1 MILAGD
7 IGGTKCNL
15 SLFDDEQDHYDPVVE
30 KSLASQDYQGLE
42 EVILDFLSDPE
53 AEPFRTETKRICLG
67 VAGPVVG
74 GRVKTTNL
82 PWTADTDR
90 LRQALNVDRILLV
103 NDLEAT
109 GYGIEALEAD
119 DLAVLNAGDPPDDGN
134 GALIAA
140 GTGLGEALLIRE
152 NGGLRPVASEGGHT
166 SFGPRTELEVQLLL
180 HLMRRWEHVSYERV
194 LSGPGLVNVFEFL
207 RDSGRGEPSEWVQQR
222 WDQGDDPGAL
232 ISEAAMEGRCPLCA
246 QALDLF
252 VSIYGAE
259 AGNLALTAK
268 AVSGVY
274 VGGGIAPKILSKM
287 QEGGFLEAFLSKGR
301 LSHLMEITP
310 VFAILNPKTAMLG
323 AARRARAI

>member
-15 SLFDDEQDHYDPVVE
+15 SLFDGEQDHFDPVVE
-30 KSLASQDYQGLE
+30 KSFPSQQYPGLE

-53 AEPFRTETKRICLG
+53 VESFRSETKRICLG

-90 LRQALNVDRILLV
+90 LREKLKVERILLI

-109 GYGIEALEAD
+109 GYGIEALGGD

-152 NGGLRPVASEGGHT
+152 NGGLRPVASEGGHS
-166 SFGPRTELEVQLLL
+166 SFGPRSELEVELLL

-194 LSGPGLVNVFEFL
+194 LSGPGLVNIFEFL
-207 RDSGRGEPSEWVQQR
+207 RDSGRGEASEWVQQR
-222 WDQGDDPGAL
+222 WDEGDDPGAL
-232 ISEAAMEGRCPLCA
+232 ISEAAMESRCPLCA

-259 AGNLALTAK
+259 AGNLALTVK

-274 VGGGIAPKILSKM
+274 VGGGIAPKILSKL
-287 QEGGFLEAFLSKGR
+287 QEGSFIESFHSKGR
-301 LSHLMEITP
+301 LTHLMEITP
-310 VFAILNPKTAMLG
+310 VFVILNPKTAMLG
-323 AARRARAI
+323 AARRARGM